1 MAVDEPEEQVPI
13 TTQVPK
19 KKASGG
25 LAPND
30 TLRPQTACT
39 ERKQNYS
46 KGGHCRT
53 STVELASF
61 DGGSS
66 TRHTRTMNTREICSC
81 RCLGA
86 SSYLAGIFLHCGA
99 SCRPGYVTMTIVQT
113 THLRTPENP
122 VMPRMPCMSIEHLS
136 RHRYTS
142 ASSVPIYP
150 VIVFSP

>member
-1 MAVDEPEEQVPI
+1 MC
-13 TTQVPK
+13 
-19 KKASGG
+19 SF
-25 LAPND
+25 
-30 TLRPQTACT
+30 
-39 ERKQNYS
+39 
-46 KGGHCRT
+46 CRT
-53 STVELASF
+53 STVELA
-61 DGGSS
+61 S

-136 RHRYTS
+136 RCVSFALWY
-142 ASSVPIYP
+142 AFQEGVKIDVVAML
-150 VIVFSP
+150 VIRVWHEPTIFWRGSFVLLVHCLVECMIPPWVEG